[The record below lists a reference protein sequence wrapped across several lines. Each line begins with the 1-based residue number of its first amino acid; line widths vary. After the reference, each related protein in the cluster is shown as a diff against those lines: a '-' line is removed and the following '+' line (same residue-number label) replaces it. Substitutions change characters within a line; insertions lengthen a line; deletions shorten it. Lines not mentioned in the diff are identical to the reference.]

1 MQVKE
6 KETYKTIIFENYV
19 VRVPERLTRDELY
32 KNRSSGLPG
41 KLILSQRKGLWEVLF
56 F

>member
-19 VRVPERLTRDELY
+19 VRVPERLARRVEGNKRREAEREEADRRRDED
-32 KNRSSGLPG
+32 REEA
-41 KLILSQRKGLWEVLF
+41 IQ
-56 F
+56 